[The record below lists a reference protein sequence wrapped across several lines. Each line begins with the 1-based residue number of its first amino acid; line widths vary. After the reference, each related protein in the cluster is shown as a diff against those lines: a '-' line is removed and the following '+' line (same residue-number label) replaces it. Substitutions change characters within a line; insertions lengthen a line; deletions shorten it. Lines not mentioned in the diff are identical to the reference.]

1 MGPKSRQDVTGFV
14 RGLLAGI
21 LFKGTMGAVVA
32 AFFVVLHLRLPGL
45 AFQVLRG
52 FVHELE
58 PCGLGLGW
66 KAIGL
71 SPCQSGDEGAC
82 RI

>member
-32 AFFVVLHLRLPGL
+32 AFFCGFAFEAPGTCISGFEGLL
-45 AFQVLRG
+45 A
-52 FVHELE
+52 
-58 PCGLGLGW
+58 
-66 KAIGL
+66 
-71 SPCQSGDEGAC
+71 
-82 RI
+82 